1 MGDQKVKPIVTTEQ
15 RKKFLYHL
23 LNDVKALDKLVERD
37 MFEKGIVRI
46 GAEQEFCIVNNDFR
60 PSKKSLEIL
69 DKINDEHFTTEISLF
84 NLEIN
89 LDPIVLGNK
98 CFSVLENNINLY
110 LEKASKA
117 ANSIEENK
125 IILTG
130 ILPSIRKKDANIK
143 NMTPLDRYRTINNAF
158 TMIRGDEFKMLI
170 KGVDELYIKSKSI
183 LFESFNTS
191 FQVHLQIP
199 LDEIID
205 KYNWAQMIAGPV
217 LSIISNSPLL
227 LGRELWSETRIAVF
241 QQSIDTRN
249 TSYHLRE
256 QKPRVSFGY
265 DWVKDSITNVY
276 KDDISRYTAILTA
289 DEYSNSLD
297 EIEAG
302 KTPALKA
309 LSLHNST
316 LYKWN
321 RLCYG
326 ITNGKPH
333 FRIENRYIPAGPTVK
348 DEIANTMFWIG
359 LMQGMPNEYKE
370 IWKQI
375 PFKDARGNFIKAART
390 GIDTYFNWF
399 GEGISAK
406 KLIKKILLPIAKEG
420 LKKANVDSKDIKY
433 YLEIIKDRIHEN
445 QTGSKW
451 VVRNYRTLKKEL
463 SNDEANITLTS
474 AIYNR
479 QQLGIPVSQWDGVHI
494 KEGFGIPNL
503 YDKIRKVMTTE
514 LFVVFEGDPIELV
527 LSIMKWKK
535 INHIP
540 VVNKSNKIVGMITQ
554 KIVKE
559 AIVLQKNDDLL
570 SAKQIMKKV
579 TIKVDPDT
587 TIEHAQSIM
596 KSLKL
601 DYLPVIE
608 DEELI
613 GIFTKSDLKK
623 VTNKKKLYD

>member
-1 MGDQKVKPIVTTEQ
+1 MGSQKVKPIITTEE

-23 LNDVKALDKLVERD
+23 LNDVQALDKMVQKD
-37 MFEKGIVRI
+37 MFEKNIIRI
-46 GAEQEFCIVNNDFR
+46 GAEQEFCIVNNHFR

-69 DKINDEHFTTEISLF
+69 KKINDDHFTTEISLF

-89 LDPIVLGNK
+89 LDPIVLENK
-98 CFSVLENNINLY
+98 CFSELENNINNY
-110 LEKASKA
+110 LKLASEA
-117 ANSIEENK
+117 AESIENNK

-143 NMTPLDRYRTINNAF
+143 NITPLDRYRTINNALAR
-158 TMIRGDEFKMLI
+158 MRGDDFKVLI
-170 KGVDELYIKSKSI
+170 KGIDELYIKSKSI

-199 LDEIID
+199 LNEIID

-217 LSIISNSPLL
+217 LSVISNSPLL

-256 QKPRVSFGY
+256 QKPRVSFGA
-265 DWVKDSITNVY
+265 DWVKDNITNVY
-276 KDDISRYTAILTA
+276 KDDISRYTAILSA
-289 DEYSNSLD
+289 DNYSNSLLELENG
-297 EIEAG
+297 EI
-302 KTPALKA
+302 PSLNALN
-309 LSLHNST
+309 LHNST

-326 ITNGKPH
+326 VTNGKPH
-333 FRIENRYIPAGPTVK
+333 FRIENRYIPSGPTVK

-399 GEGISAK
+399 DKGISAK
-406 KLIKKILLPIAKEG
+406 KLLKKVLLPIAKEG
-420 LKKANVDSKDIKY
+420 LKKANIDAKDIKY
-433 YLEIIKDRIHEN
+433 YLGIIKDRINTN

-451 VVRNYRTLKKEL
+451 IVRNYRALKSEL
-463 SNDEANITLTS
+463 SNDEANVTLTS

-479 QQLGIPVSQWDGVHI
+479 QKLGIPVSKWDGVHI

-514 LFVVFEGDPIELV
+514 LFVVFEGDPIQLV
-527 LSIMKWKK
+527 LSIMNWKK

-540 VVNKSNKIVGMITQ
+540 VVNTSNRIVGMITQ
-554 KIVKE
+554 KIAKA
-559 AIVLQKNDDLL
+559 AIDLQNDDDLL

-587 TIEHAQSIM
+587 TIEHAKSIM
-596 KSLKL
+596 TSLQL

-613 GIFTKSDLKK
+613 GIFTKSDLNRITKK
-623 VTNKKKLYD
+623 MTLYD

>member
-1 MGDQKVKPIVTTEQ
+1 MACEAAD
-15 RKKFLYHL
+15 
-23 LNDVKALDKLVERD
+23 
-37 MFEKGIVRI
+37 
-46 GAEQEFCIVNNDFR
+46 
-60 PSKKSLEIL
+60 
-69 DKINDEHFTTEISLF
+69 
-84 NLEIN
+84 
-89 LDPIVLGNK
+89 
-98 CFSVLENNINLY
+98 SV
-110 LEKASKA
+110 
-117 ANSIEENK
+117 EENK

-143 NMTPLDRYRTINNAF
+143 NMTPLSRYRTINNAL
-158 TMIRGDEFKMLI
+158 TSIRGDDFKMLI
-170 KGVDELYIKSKSI
+170 KGIDELYIKSKSI

-191 FQVHLQIP
+191 FQVHLQLP

-241 QQSIDTRN
+241 QQSLDTRN

-256 QKPRVSFGY
+256 QKSRVSFGT
-265 DWVKDSITNVY
+265 DWVKNCITDVY
-276 KDDISRYTAILTA
+276 KDDISRYTAILTS
-289 DEYSNSLD
+289 DNYTNSLL
-297 EIEAG
+297 ELKKG
-302 KTPALKA
+302 KTPSLNALN
-309 LSLHNST
+309 SHNST

-333 FRIENRYIPAGPTVK
+333 FRIENRYIPSGPTVK
-348 DEIANTMFWIG
+348 DEVANAMFWVG
-359 LMQGMPNEYKE
+359 LMQGMPDEYKE

-399 GEGISAK
+399 GKGISAK
-406 KLIKKILLPIAKEG
+406 KLIREILLPIAKKG
-420 LKKANVDSKDIKY
+420 LQKSNITSKDINY
-433 YLEIIKDRIHEN
+433 YLGIIKERLEEN

-451 VVRNYRTLKKEL
+451 MVRNYRTLKKEL

-479 QQLGIPVSQWDGVHI
+479 QISGIPVSKWDGVHI

-527 LSIMKWKK
+527 LSIMNWKK

-540 VVNKSNKIVGMITQ
+540 VVNKMNKIVGMIT
-554 KIVKE
+554 KE
-559 AIVLQKNDDLL
+559 NVE
-570 SAKQIMKKV
+570 S
-579 TIKVDPDT
+579 
-587 TIEHAQSIM
+587 
-596 KSLKL
+596 
-601 DYLPVIE
+601 
-608 DEELI
+608 
-613 GIFTKSDLKK
+613 
-623 VTNKKKLYD
+623 